1 MNTLAKGFL
10 GCALILS
17 AAPLGA
23 GEGPLSVHGFVSQ
36 GYLQSSHNNYYGES
50 TRGSWDLTELGVNAR
65 YSVRPAL
72 SLAAQ
77 VVSRRAGEMYDGD
90 PRLDYGFADLR
101 YLDGTT
107 LAGVRIGRSKIPI
120 GFFNET
126 RDVAA
131 TRPGILLPQSIYVEG
146 LGIRDFYTGV
156 DGINAYWQWLRDHG
170 SLQLDLG
177 VAVPADL
184 QDETKAAFLRLPR
197 ARGDLELDEGQNLR
211 LLYEDAGGRLRL
223 AATYSRVRTRYRP
236 GVEDSLGAGRTDVD
250 ALVLS
255 GEWNRERY
263 SLTAEGVMRELHT
276 RDYGIVD
283 DREVT
288 EAGFYVQGTWRP
300 RWDWSVFL
308 RYDRHWDDLDDRDGR
323 RQSALFDTLPNVDRA
338 PHRFFQHQWTL
349 GADWQPD
356 PAWLLRAE
364 WHHIH
369 GTALTPALDNP
380 AFDDKGGRA
389 RWDLFAL
396 QVSYMF

>member
-1 MNTLAKGFL
+1 
-10 GCALILS
+10 
-17 AAPLGA
+17 
-23 GEGPLSVHGFVSQ
+23 
-36 GYLQSSHNNYYGES
+36 
-50 TRGSWDLTELGVNAR
+50 
-65 YSVRPAL
+65 
-72 SLAAQ
+72 
-77 VVSRRAGEMYDGD
+77 
-90 PRLDYGFADLR
+90 
-101 YLDGTT
+101 
-107 LAGVRIGRSKIPI
+107 
-120 GFFNET
+120 
-126 RDVAA
+126 
-131 TRPGILLPQSIYVEG
+131 
-146 LGIRDFYTGV
+146 
-156 DGINAYWQWLRDHG
+156 
-170 SLQLDLG
+170 
-177 VAVPADL
+177 
-184 QDETKAAFLRLPR
+184 
-197 ARGDLELDEGQNLR
+197 
-211 LLYEDAGGRLRL
+211 
-223 AATYSRVRTRYRP
+223 
-236 GVEDSLGAGRTDVD
+236 VD

-308 RYDRHWDDLDDRDGR
+308 RYDRHWDDLDDRNGR

-349 GADWQPD
+349 GAGWQPD

-389 RWDLFAL
+389 RWDLFAF